1 MVPFIAQR
9 IPGTKSILIAK
20 KKDYE
25 QNLGDFGFQFERHVT
40 VGLMDTVDFS
50 TVEHMHTMKI
60 GKRTVLFCA
69 EVDAKD
75 DDGSPVEVKASN
87 PRYWGTKVMFQMIS
101 SGSSKL
107 CHGEKSRG
115 ALTRVTLK
123 SLSRVSKDALEY
135 ANVSLLQKNILQGME
150 AILSQ
155 LRDDE
160 PYRVNFSG
168 GLLKLL
174 PASARVFTLFPPDD
188 IVARL
193 IG

>member
-60 GKRTVLFCA
+60 GKRTVLFRA

-87 PRYWGTKVMFQMIS
+87 PHYWGTKVMFQMIS
-101 SGSSKL
+101 SGSSRL

-115 ALTRVTLK
+115 ALTRAT
-123 SLSRVSKDALEY
+123 SRAYQGSQKMRSSMCKCKLAPEEY
-135 ANVSLLQKNILQGME
+135 TPGHGSNSITTAG
-150 AILSQ
+150 
-155 LRDDE
+155 
-160 PYRVNFSG
+160 
-168 GLLKLL
+168 
-174 PASARVFTLFPPDD
+174 
-188 IVARL
+188 
-193 IG
+193 